1 MLPMDDPFP
10 RGVTPRATPWPAP
23 EMSVLH
29 GGRRE
34 PPALPLAL
42 FGERWAAWLAEAAAA
57 AAAPVDYV
65 AGPLL
70 AAASA
75 LIGHA
80 RWARATPGW
89 CEPPHLWLASVG
101 DSGSAKS
108 PGADVLM
115 RDVLPEIE
123 RRMAGD
129 FPERLRAW
137 QAGTEA
143 RKAAME
149 AWAQDVRAARKSGH
163 APPLP
168 PESAD
173 PPEPQE
179 PRVRV
184 SDVTVERVA
193 TLLARAAPRGLLVVR
208 DEIAGWLLG
217 MNAYNDAGRAFWI
230 EAYGGRPFRV
240 ERQKHPEPIHVE
252 RLAVAVAGGIQPEKL
267 AELFRDGDDGLLSR
281 FIWCWPRMVP
291 FGLSRVAPGTAWAIA
306 ALDRLRRLEPATDA
320 AGNAVPLDVKLAE
333 GAVAAMEQF
342 GRAMQRRQVE
352 AGGLM
357 RSAYGKA
364 RGLALRL
371 SLVLAMLRWCA
382 GEGAAPDLPPP
393 GEIGEA
399 AFNAACALVADYAMP
414 MAARVFGDAAVPK
427 RERDAATLARWI
439 LSTRAPEVHV
449 RRLQKEI
456 RLPGLSMAEDIHMA
470 CWTLVEAGWLRELTA
485 GGAVGRPRATYI
497 VNPALPARAA

>member
-1 MLPMDDPFP
+1 
-10 RGVTPRATPWPAP
+10 
-23 EMSVLH
+23 
-29 GGRRE
+29 
-34 PPALPLAL
+34 
-42 FGERWAAWLAEAAAA
+42 
-57 AAAPVDYV
+57 
-65 AGPLL
+65 

-89 CEPPHLWLASVG
+89 REPPHLWLASVG

-108 PGADVLM
+108 PGADVLL

-123 RRMAGD
+123 RRMGGD

-143 RKAAME
+143 RKAGME

-168 PESAD
+168 PPDGD
-173 PPEPQE
+173 PPEPQQ
-179 PRVRV
+179 PRIHV

-193 TLLARAAPRGLLVVR
+193 TLLAGAAPGGLLVVR

-217 MNAYNDAGRAFWI
+217 MNTYNDVGRAFWI
-230 EAYGGRPFRV
+230 EAYGGRPYRV

-291 FGLSRVAPGTAWAIA
+291 FRLSRAAPGVAWAIG
-306 ALDRLRRLEPATDA
+306 ALDRLRRLEPGMDV
-320 AGNAVPLDVKLAE
+320 AGNAVPLDVPLAE

-382 GEGAAPDLPPP
+382 GEGPEPR
-393 GEIGEA
+393 EIGEA
-399 AFNAACALVADYAMP
+399 VFNAACALVADYAMP

-456 RLPGLSMAEDIHMA
+456 RLPGLSSAEDIHLA
-470 CWTLVEAGWLRELTA
+470 CWTLVEAGWLCETPA
-485 GGAVGRPRATYI
+485 SGAVGRPKTTYL
-497 VNPALPARAA
+497 VNPTLPARAA